1 MTNEEVV
8 SKIKTLLMDEFEVEE
23 ENLDP
28 SAVIT
33 DALGIDSLDLIDLIV
48 IIEQYFGF
56 KVETQEMAEIKTL
69 QDFYDYIIKRLNQ
82 K

>member
-8 SKIKTLLMDEFEVEE
+8 SKIKTLVIDEFEVEE
-23 ENLDP
+23 KDLDP

-48 IIEQYFGF
+48 VIEQNFGF